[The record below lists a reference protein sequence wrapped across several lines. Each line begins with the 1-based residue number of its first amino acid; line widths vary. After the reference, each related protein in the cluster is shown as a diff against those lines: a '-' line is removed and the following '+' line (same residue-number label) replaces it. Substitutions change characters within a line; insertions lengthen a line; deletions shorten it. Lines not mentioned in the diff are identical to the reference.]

1 MTSNPNLINPF
12 WRSLLEL
19 NRTLKQTLCLLS
31 TEAEVPPSAV
41 SLIFKMEHDT
51 GMKINCVAEYLGMT
65 IGAASNLLDRLEEKG
80 WTQRLRSEED
90 RRITYVNL
98 TPQGMEQLLAWRS
111 RFAGHA
117 EAIFGKL
124 DPQRIE
130 ALAEAVSDISLYLSE
145 YNASYE
151 EGKNTK

>member
-1 MTSNPNLINPF
+1 MSSNPINTF
-12 WRSLLEL
+12 WCSLLEL
-19 NRTLKQTLCLLS
+19 NRTLKSTLCLLS

-41 SLIFKMEHDT
+41 SLVFKMEHET
-51 GMKINCVAEYLGMT
+51 SMKINCVAEYLGIT

-90 RRITYVNL
+90 RRITYVSL

-111 RFAGHA
+111 RFADHA
-117 EAIFGKL
+117 EAIFGRL
-124 DPQRIE
+124 DPQRLE
-130 ALAEAVSDISLYLSE
+130 ALEGSVTDISRYLSE

-151 EGKNTK
+151 DRKNTK